1 MKRIISAIILSLGM
15 FSAAFAQNPVA
26 GAKAENVSIDRHGK
40 YMSVDMLL
48 NLLDLDV
55 ESNRAVVF
63 TPVIKNGKDSVE
75 LESVGIYGRNR
86 YIYYMRNQGSITGEK
101 ELTYKAS
108 DKPEKLQYNAIVP
121 YEEWM
126 DGSSLMLNRKDYGC
140 CSKILDDESMLV
152 DRFANRVFDAQLVF
166 IHPQAEDRKER
177 SIQGSAFVDFPVNI
191 TEIHPRYRNNT
202 VELQKIFASIDSV
215 KNDKDIVVSGISI
228 KGYASPEATWEYN
241 TSLAKG
247 RTEALK
253 KHVQELYNFDSDFI
267 KTSYEPE
274 DWDGFRKYM
283 EKSTLANKDAIL
295 EIINSNMD
303 PDTKDNTIKAKFPE
317 DYKYILAYCYPALRH
332 SDYKIDYVIVSYT
345 DIEQIKQVMA
355 TAPYKLSLHEF
366 YLLSKEYESGSDE
379 FNNIFETAVRMY
391 PNDEVANL
399 NAANTA
405 MQRNDLISA
414 EKYLAKAGNSPEAT
428 YARGNLA
435 ALQKNWAEAEKCFTQ
450 AKEAGVAEA
459 AAALEQV
466 NSIR

>member
-108 DKPEKLQYNAIVP
+108 EKPEKLQYNAIVP

-191 TEIHPRYRNNT
+191 TETEIT
-202 VELQKIFASIDSV
+202 
-215 KNDKDIVVSGISI
+215 
-228 KGYASPEATWEYN
+228 SPDGW
-241 TSLAKG
+241 
-247 RTEALK
+247 LK
-253 KHVQELYNFDSDFI
+253 S
-267 KTSYEPE
+267 
-274 DWDGFRKYM
+274 
-283 EKSTLANKDAIL
+283 
-295 EIINSNMD
+295 
-303 PDTKDNTIKAKFPE
+303 
-317 DYKYILAYCYPALRH
+317 
-332 SDYKIDYVIVSYT
+332 
-345 DIEQIKQVMA
+345 
-355 TAPYKLSLHEF
+355 
-366 YLLSKEYESGSDE
+366 
-379 FNNIFETAVRMY
+379 
-391 PNDEVANL
+391 
-399 NAANTA
+399 AAFGT
-405 MQRNDLISA
+405 
-414 EKYLAKAGNSPEAT
+414 
-428 YARGNLA
+428 
-435 ALQKNWAEAEKCFTQ
+435 
-450 AKEAGVAEA
+450 
-459 AAALEQV
+459 
-466 NSIR
+466 